1 MIDSTFASE
10 ASELQII
17 GGWQS
22 ILGSTVVSMPS
33 SYTDQERSSWLL
45 SERRQWQ
52 RGDSGRDE
60 TASETDFQLIAAF
73 SFLHCSRL
81 LCKD

>member
-1 MIDSTFASE
+1 MQDSTFAYE

-33 SYTDQERSSWLL
+33 YTDQERSSWLL
-45 SERRQWQ
+45 SERQWQ
-52 RGDSGRDE
+52 RGDSGREE